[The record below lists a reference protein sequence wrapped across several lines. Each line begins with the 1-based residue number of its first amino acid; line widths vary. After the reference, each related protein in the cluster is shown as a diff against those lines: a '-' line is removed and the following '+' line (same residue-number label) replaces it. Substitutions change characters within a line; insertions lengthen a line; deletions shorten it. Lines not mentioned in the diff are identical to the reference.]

1 MIFLSPDYVSKYSDV
16 LGEILALARMDN
28 YSSSFIEGS
37 ISHSYIFKNFEYS
50 DVTDIAFKSTMA
62 IYREIFKN
70 SKAFDKDII
79 LFSPYYWIGEVYI
92 HLFLKYRLTFETLFA
107 YFPLEVMEEKF
118 VPFHEMGMNQFDEY
132 AENVLKE
139 KPLSL
144 WLRKRNVFSTTLSR
158 ETGIP
163 LITINYLKSG
173 QRKIENLK
181 AQYLEKIASYLKVDS
196 RSLLETITLKIY
208 EPRYAN
214 KEQLK

>member
-1 MIFLSPDYVSKYSDV
+1 MRRRIISTGSPGHSQDSPHVDPKDSM
-16 LGEILALARMDN
+16 LGLRHIL
-28 YSSSFIEGS
+28 
-37 ISHSYIFKNFEYS
+37 
-50 DVTDIAFKSTMA
+50 
-62 IYREIFKN
+62 
-70 SKAFDKDII
+70 II
-79 LFSPYYWIGEVYI
+79 LFCVFYI

-181 AQYLEKIASYLKVDS
+181 AHGTKNKD
-196 RSLLETITLKIY
+196 
-208 EPRYAN
+208 RYATGIKTN
-214 KEQLK
+214 MFDTIHSNLFYTLALEGE